1 MKFNSLQSV
10 VQSEGLLSFHM
21 ARAPAIP
28 PVCAA
33 LGGVSEHVVAPL
45 LVLLLHGVVVFGV
58 CCAHHVQLLVL
69 HLEVTV
75 ATSLVDVSNVFDAST
90 GQTEDRGCDQE
101 GRSEDWTAADTGR
114 E

>member
-1 MKFNSLQSV
+1 
-10 VQSEGLLSFHM
+10 M
-21 ARAPAIP
+21 ARAPAIS

-75 ATSLVDVSNVFDAST
+75 ATPLVNVSLVFYPHT
-90 GQTEDRGCDQE
+90 GQ
-101 GRSEDWTAADTGR
+101 
-114 E
+114 

>member
-1 MKFNSLQSV
+1 
-10 VQSEGLLSFHM
+10 M

-33 LGGVSEHVVAPL
+33 LRGVSEHVVAPL

-75 ATSLVDVSNVFDAST
+75 ATSLVDVSNMFDAST
-90 GQTEDRGCDQE
+90 GQTEDGDCDQE
-101 GRSEDWTAADTGR
+101 GRSEDWTVTDTGR

>member
-1 MKFNSLQSV
+1 MP
-10 VQSEGLLSFHM
+10 
-21 ARAPAIP
+21 RAPAIP
-28 PVCAA
+28 PVCAPCR
-33 LGGVSEHVVAPL
+33 GVSEHVVAPL

-58 CCAHHVQLLVL
+58 GCAHHIQLLVL

-90 GQTEDRGCDQE
+90 GQTEDRGGDQE
-101 GRSEDWTAADTGR
+101 GRSEDWTVADTGR